1 MGKEVDNKFTW
12 VIKNFSSQQ
21 SRKIYSDEFFVDGCK
36 WRLLAFPKGN
46 GVEKLSLCLAVAGSE
61 FLPDGWRRHAYIHF
75 SVVNQLSDE
84 LSQAR
89 ETKNW
94 FDASTSDWGF
104 ASMLSLKKL
113 HDKDGGFLVNGELKI
128 VVDVSVLEV
137 IGKLDVPVESEE
149 TTTKAL
155 SELEENDVPEESE
168 ETTKALSKVDE
179 NDGAESN
186 DSLKE
191 ASSVKE
197 SMDVNGFRVLP
208 SQVETVS
215 CIFERHPDIASE
227 FGPKNQH
234 LRSAYMNVL
243 LSLIKTMCQSTQE
256 LSKDDLSDA
265 DAALAYLTD
274 AGLNLNWLEEKLE
287 EVSEKKENEEA
298 GETRVHEIEEELKEL
313 KLKCSNLEAQLE
325 KEKSNVSAARAPFS
339 FDDIV

>member
-21 SRKIYSDEFFVDGCK
+21 SRKNYSDEFFVDGCK

-46 GVEKLSLCLAVAGSE
+46 GVEKLSLYLAVAGSE
-61 FLPDGWRRHAYIHF
+61 FLPDGWRRHAYFHF

-94 FDASTSDWGF
+94 FDASTSDW
-104 ASMLSLKKL
+104 
-113 HDKDGGFLVNGELKI
+113 
-128 VVDVSVLEV
+128 
-137 IGKLDVPVESEE
+137 
-149 TTTKAL
+149 
-155 SELEENDVPEESE
+155 

-325 KEKSNVSAARAPFS
+325 KEKADVSVARAPFS

>member
-1 MGKEVDNKFTW
+1 MRTMGKEVDNKFTW

-21 SRKIYSDEFFVDGCK
+21 STKIYSDEFFVDGCK

-46 GVEKLSLCLAVAGSE
+46 GVEKLSLYLAVAGGE
-61 FLPDGWRRHAYIHF
+61 FLPDGWRRHADIHL
-75 SVVNQLSDE
+75 SVVNQLSEE
-84 LSQAR
+84 LSLTR
-89 ETKNW
+89 EHL
-94 FDASTSDWGF
+94 FDASTCDWGF
-104 ASMLSLKKL
+104 ASMFSLKKL

-128 VVDVSVLEV
+128 IVEVSVLEV
-137 IGKLDVPVESEE
+137 IGKLDVPEECEE
-149 TTTKAL
+149 TTKSL
-155 SELEENDVPEESE
+155 SKVDDNDVPEESE
-168 ETTKALSKVDE
+168 ETTEALSKVVE

-227 FGPKNQH
+227 FSPKNQH

-313 KLKCSNLEAQLE
+313 KLKCSNLEAQLG
-325 KEKSNVSAARAPFS
+325 KEKANVSVARAPFS
-339 FDDIV
+339 FDDVV

>member
-1 MGKEVDNKFTW
+1 
-12 VIKNFSSQQ
+12 
-21 SRKIYSDEFFVDGCK
+21 
-36 WRLLAFPKGN
+36 
-46 GVEKLSLCLAVAGSE
+46 
-61 FLPDGWRRHAYIHF
+61 
-75 SVVNQLSDE
+75 
-84 LSQAR
+84 
-89 ETKNW
+89 
-94 FDASTSDWGF
+94 
-104 ASMLSLKKL
+104 
-113 HDKDGGFLVNGELKI
+113 
-128 VVDVSVLEV
+128 
-137 IGKLDVPVESEE
+137 
-149 TTTKAL
+149 
-155 SELEENDVPEESE
+155 
-168 ETTKALSKVDE
+168 
-179 NDGAESN
+179 
-186 DSLKE
+186 
-191 ASSVKE
+191 
-197 SMDVNGFRVLP
+197 
-208 SQVETVS
+208 VETVS

-325 KEKSNVSAARAPFS
+325 KEKADVSVARAPFS

>member
-21 SRKIYSDEFFVDGCK
+21 STKIYSDEFVVEGCK

-46 GVEKLSLCLAVAGSE
+46 GVEHLSLYLDVSGGQ
-61 FLPDGWRRHAYIHF
+61 FLPDGWRRRADFHL
-75 SVVNQLSDE
+75 SVVNQHSEE
-84 LSQAR
+84 LSLTK
-89 ETKNW
+89 ETQQW
-94 FDASTSDWGF
+94 FDASACDWGF
-104 ASMLSLKKL
+104 TSMFPLNKL

-128 VVDVSVLEV
+128 VAEVSVLEV
-137 IGKLDVPVESEE
+137 IGKLDVPAEC
-149 TTTKAL
+149 
-155 SELEENDVPEESE
+155 E
-168 ETTKALSKVDE
+168 ETTKVLSNVEE
-179 NDGAESN
+179 NDGAESSN

-197 SMDVNGFRVLP
+197 SIDVNGFRVLP

-227 FGPKNQH
+227 FRPRNQN

-243 LSLIKTMCQSTQE
+243 LSLIDTMCQPTQE
-256 LSKDDLSDA
+256 LSKDDLLDA

-287 EVSEKKENEEA
+287 EVSEKKEIEEA
-298 GETRVHEIEEELKEL
+298 GENRVQEIEEELKEL

-325 KEKSNVSAARAPFS
+325 KEKEYVSLARAPLS
-339 FDDIV
+339 FDDVV